1 MKKFGVQPTESR
13 EQIEQRKKK
22 FANPST
28 ILTEDEEVLRQR
40 REKFAKSGALPTE
53 SAEVL

>member
-53 SAEVL
+53 SA